1 MQAQRASSP
10 RSARNLRAFITRD
23 EASVRA
29 AQQLRYDIFSAE
41 YGSDLGATEA
51 GIDADRFDP
60 ACEHLVITNELTGE
74 LVATTRILHQR
85 ETANCGGFYSESE
98 FDLSALKQVSGTF
111 AELGRT
117 CIHPDYRNGVTLG
130 MLWTRVAEYL
140 VAEKVDYLIGC
151 ASISMLDGGQRAWR
165 IAQHLRQSYMA
176 DEAFRVYPHREL
188 PHLAQTPTT
197 NDQDISNQDISV
209 PALIKA
215 YMRLGALVCGNPCWD
230 PDFRCADLLVMLE
243 VDKLSARY
251 ARHFMRRE
259 TA

>member
-1 MQAQRASSP
+1 MQAQRALSA
-10 RSARNLRAFITRD
+10 RSARNLRASITRD

-29 AQQLRYDIFSAE
+29 AQKLRYDIFSAE
-41 YGSDLGATEA
+41 YGSDLGATET
-51 GIDADRFDP
+51 GIDADRFDA

-85 ETANCGGFYSESE
+85 ETARCGGFYSESE
-98 FDLSALKQVSGTF
+98 FDLSGLKQVSGTF

-140 VAEKVDYLIGC
+140 VAENVDYLIGC

-176 DEAFRVYPHREL
+176 GDAFRVYPRREL
-188 PHLAQTPTT
+188 PHLAITPTT
-197 NDQDISNQDISV
+197 GDQDISV

-215 YMRLGALVCGNPCWD
+215 YMRLGALVCGEPCWD